1 MQCGFA
7 AGTGANDMQWPRN
20 HVVGTA
26 PDTPCVSG
34 IAFADRCSVRSGANG
49 GPDAHGGAGGEQS
62 PARCRT
68 QLSRDRPARQ
78 SAQHEPVHD
87 RSGGVMLA

>member
-7 AGTGANDMQWPRN
+7 AGTGAYDMRWPRN

-34 IAFADRCSVRSGANG
+34 IAFADPLLGALG
-49 GPDAHGGAGGEQS
+49 AHGGPTPTAVPAANSPLRGAGRNC
-62 PARCRT
+62 PATDQRGNPR
-68 QLSRDRPARQ
+68 
-78 SAQHEPVHD
+78 SASQCTIGAVE
-87 RSGGVMLA
+87 